1 MCSSL
6 WSLIRH
12 SLVYYS
18 HGYSLIFGQY
28 RRSLDRGVCIFMRNL
43 KMESSNKKGDQQM
56 KSLHGIRG
64 CNFFLGIV
72 SFWWLNN
79 YPFVINVKGGEKLE
93 FPSMTKGE
101 IDEYGCHWWPTIND
115 KEII

>member
-18 HGYSLIFGQY
+18 HDYSLIFGQY

-43 KMESSNKKGDQQM
+43 KMESSDKKGDQQM
-56 KSLHGIRG
+56 KSLHGIQG
-64 CNFFLGIV
+64 YNIFLALWR
-72 SFWWLNN
+72 FWWLN
-79 YPFVINVKGGEKLE
+79 
-93 FPSMTKGE
+93 
-101 IDEYGCHWWPTIND
+101 D
-115 KEII
+115 